1 MLKRSALIALA
12 AVATFGLAT
21 LNAGDASAKSGKGG
35 NGNHGGHGHHGH
47 HHNHHHKHIKVL
59 YAYKQWHRYSVV
71 RPATTTYTR
80 PTCTCLT
87 KEYLP
92 NGAVLFKDVCTNEA
106 AMNPPNEQAAQTNN

>member
-12 AVATFGLAT
+12 AVATIGLAT
-21 LNAGDASAKSGKGG
+21 LNAGDASAKSGNGG
-35 NGNHGGHGHHGH
+35 NGGHDGHHGH
-47 HHNHHHKHIKVL
+47 HHHHHNHLKFHF
-59 YAYKQWHRYSVV
+59 AYKQWHRYSVV
-71 RPATTTYTR
+71 RPVVATTAYTR

-106 AMNPPNEQAAQTNN
+106 AINPPGQAAQTTN